1 MDKKFLNK
9 VVDQIIRE
17 TRIDNQRDKVTYPV
31 EMSIQVFYEPPFAY
45 YPIYD
50 TFIYHCEDVYGLNSE
65 EIKYVW
71 WKYKNTFK
79 DIRDKIEKNLY
90 DKLK

>member
-1 MDKKFLNK
+1 
-9 VVDQIIRE
+9 
-17 TRIDNQRDKVTYPV
+17 
-31 EMSIQVFYEPPFAY
+31 
-45 YPIYD
+45 
-50 TFIYHCEDVYGLNSE
+50 VYGLNSE